1 MRALFKSFG
10 VWLLTKTAFA
20 IGLAGI
26 SGAVIIV
33 AGQCISWMAF
43 GTWPEIS
50 ILQVVT
56 AFGRRPPTSLPPD
69 FQIVSNW
76 ILALPLSIVVLLIGL
91 GLRQGFMLLAHR
103 YRPEATER

>member
-10 VWLLTKTAFA
+10 VWLLAKAAFA

-26 SGAVIIV
+26 SGAVVIV

-56 AFGRRPPTSLPPD
+56 AFGRRPPTSLSPGV
-69 FQIVSNW
+69 QIVSNW

-91 GLRQGFMLLAHR
+91 GVRQGFMLLADR
-103 YRPEATER
+103 YRPEPTER